1 MKAAFLDRD
10 GVINKDHSYVHSWE
24 KFEFCDGAID
34 AMADLMQLGYT
45 LFIISN
51 QSGIARGLF
60 TENDVLILH
69 QQLRLELKKFGVFP
83 VFDYFCPHHPEAS
96 IDKYRMSCTCR
107 KPRPGM
113 VERAVSEHNIDLQS
127 SILVG
132 DKITDIQC
140 AINSGIPN
148 YFKIKSKYTMPNEQI
163 MLKEYANLSKV
174 VEQVRKL

>member
-1 MKAAFLDRD
+1 
-10 GVINKDHSYVHSWE
+10 
-24 KFEFCDGAID
+24 
-34 AMADLMQLGYT
+34 
-45 LFIISN
+45 
-51 QSGIARGLF
+51 
-60 TENDVLILH
+60 
-69 QQLRLELKKFGVFP
+69 
-83 VFDYFCPHHPEAS
+83 
-96 IDKYRMSCTCR
+96 
-107 KPRPGM
+107 M

-174 VEQVRKL
+174 VEQVRKLWDIIAINGSMRWNWREIKKSGAKWFAKKIKKYAKDTVEKYTNFEEFSALLSLIILFGSRVV